1 MMTLTRYFP
10 TCQDAIDEVI
20 AIMDEYFLTKEDW
33 DALVEMGVGK
43 AYREEGVLKLIPTTV
58 KSAFTRKCVVFC
70 SPFDRVD

>member
-1 MMTLTRYFP
+1 
-10 TCQDAIDEVI
+10 
-20 AIMDEYFLTKEDW
+20 MDEYFLTKEDW